1 MGVKYKQLG
10 FTIVELLIVIVVIAV
25 LAAITVVAYNGVQ
38 QRARASVASSA
49 ASQGGRKLELY
60 KAENGSYP
68 LTGALASAGVSDAG
82 STSYDYTSDGSTYC
96 LTASVETTS
105 YKTSGGA
112 PTSGGCAGHSQ
123 GGVAAITNA
132 FRNPSAEV
140 SLTTYSNPNGSTI
153 AQSSARARSGS
164 QSVLMTLPSIG
175 GTSSG
180 INLSTGYTIGTH
192 VKAST
197 VYSLS
202 AWVYVPTGTVNV
214 GLSTQGAGVGTIGPS
229 GGSATTGTK
238 DAWARINCTFT
249 TAASG
254 QIALYVLNSVAST
267 AGMQFYV
274 DSVMLTEGSTLYN
287 YGDGDT
293 TNWTWTGA
301 SHVTTSTGPAP

>member
-1 MGVKYKQLG
+1 MGIKYKHPG

-25 LAAITVVAYNGVQ
+25 LAAITIVAYNSVQ

-60 KAENGSYP
+60 KVENGGYP

-82 STSYDYTSDGSTYC
+82 STSYDYTSDGVTYC
-96 LTASVETTS
+96 LTATVETTS

-140 SLTTYSNPNGSTI
+140 SLATYSNPNGSTL
-153 AQSSARARSGS
+153 AQTSARARSGS
-164 QSVLMTLPSIG
+164 QSVLVTLPSIG
-175 GTSSG
+175 GSGSG
-180 INLSTGYTIGTH
+180 INLSTSYTIGTH

-197 VYSLS
+197 VYTLS
-202 AWVYVPTGTVNV
+202 AWVYVPSSTVDIR
-214 GLSTQGAGVGTIGPS
+214 LSTQGAGVATICPW
-229 GGSATTGTK
+229 GGNISTATK

-254 QIALYVLNSVAST
+254 QIALYVLNTVAST

-274 DSVMLTEGSTLYN
+274 DAAMLTEGSTLYN

-293 TNWTWTGA
+293 ANWIWNGTAHTV
-301 SHVTTSTGPAP
+301 SSTGPAP